1 MIRTALAAVSPG
13 GARGRLSILI
23 FHRVHAQRDPLAP
36 GEVTTAEF
44 DTICGWLRRWC
55 EVLPLHL
62 AAAALREGRLPRRA
76 VAITFDD
83 GYRDNHD
90 QALPVLRRHGLHATF
105 FVASGFLDGGRMW
118 NDTIIEAVRRARR
131 ATLDLEGTPVQALGV
146 LQVADDTARSQA
158 LRAIIGVAKYLPPA
172 ERQRCVA
179 AVAER
184 AQAALPDDLMMSS
197 AQVHALHRA
206 GMGIGAHTVTH
217 PILKG
222 MAPSQVR
229 AEVDDNRRALAAI
242 TGQVPTLFAYPNGR
256 PGVDYDDD
264 TAQLVQEL
272 GFGAAVST
280 SWRAA
285 RVGDDL
291 MQLPRY
297 LPWERNRTRF
307 ALRLAHTLVTT

>member
-1 MIRTALAAVSPG
+1 
-13 GARGRLSILI
+13 
-23 FHRVHAQRDPLAP
+23 
-36 GEVTTAEF
+36 
-44 DTICGWLRRWC
+44 
-55 EVLPLHL
+55 VLPLRL

-131 ATLDLEGTPVQALGV
+131 ATLDLVGTPAQALGV
-146 LQVADDTARSQA
+146 LPVADDAARSQA

-172 ERQRCVA
+172 EREHCVA

-184 AQAALPDDLMMSS
+184 AHAALPDDLMMSS

-222 MAPSQVR
+222 MAPAQVR
-229 AEVDDNRRALAAI
+229 AEVVDNRRALAAI

-256 PGVDYDDD
+256 PGVDFDDD

-272 GFGAAVST
+272 GFDAAVST
-280 SWRAA
+280 AWRAA

>member
-1 MIRTALAAVSPG
+1 MIRTALSVVSPG

-44 DTICGWLRRWC
+44 DALCGWLRRWC
-55 EVLPLHL
+55 EVLPL
-62 AAAALREGRLPRRA
+62 AQAVAALKAGRLPRRA

-90 QALPVLRRHGLHATF
+90 QALPVLHRHGLPATF

-118 NDTIIEAVRRARR
+118 NDTVIEAVRHARG
-131 ATLDLEGTPVQALGV
+131 AALALSGTPAQALGV
-146 LQVADDTARSQA
+146 LPLAGEGERAAA
-158 LRAIIGVAKYLPPA
+158 LRALIRFAKYLAPA
-172 ERQRCVA
+172 ERQRCVN

-184 AQAALPDDLMMSS
+184 AQAALPEDLMMSS
-197 AQVHALHRA
+197 AQVHALHQA
-206 GMGIGAHTVTH
+206 GMEIGAHTVTH

-222 MAPSQVR
+222 MAADGVR
-229 AEVDDNRRALAAI
+229 AEIDDNRRALAAI
-242 TGQVPTLFAYPNGR
+242 TGQAPTLFAYPNGR
-256 PGVDYDDD
+256 PGVDYDDA
-264 TAQLVQEL
+264 TAQVVKEL
-272 GFGAAVST
+272 GFAAAVST
-280 SWRAA
+280 AWRAA

-291 MQLPRY
+291 LQLPRY
-297 LPWERNRTRF
+297 TPWERTRTRF